1 MDAVSILIW
10 LSLVARS
17 FHDFTI
23 VVAILHRPIAHFSIQ
38 QKRCFAWEL
47 TGELEISLKN
57 IHQITGLFFSD
68 KRDPKYFGR
77 FVHL

>member
-1 MDAVSILIW
+1 MDAVPILIW

-47 TGELEISLKN
+47 TGELEISLEYPSN
-57 IHQITGLFFSD
+57 HRSFFQ
-68 KRDPKYFGR
+68 
-77 FVHL
+77 

>member
-23 VVAILHRPIAHFSIQ
+23 VVGILHHPIAHFSIH
-38 QKRCFAWEL
+38 QKRCFALEL
-47 TGELEISLKN
+47 TGELEIP
-57 IHQITGLFFSD
+57 F
-68 KRDPKYFGR
+68 
-77 FVHL
+77 